1 MNAGV
6 PSEAIAPENVP
17 AEWVEAASQHYS
29 MHGAGLIRNIIAG
42 VAPLIAADAIKSAT
56 QEQYGDAIRT
66 ASQVFWDAAKPT
78 LMDEIGAEVEGQ
90 IAVRETIIRAA
101 ERERIR
107 KQIDPDRLDKLAD
120 WFDSDDEFKVAMFP
134 GTWPERGREVQA
146 DLRRWASVIRRD
158 GQ

>member
-1 MNAGV
+1 MTRDDLVTALRGIIGHGGTLTEDRV
-6 PSEAIAPENVP
+6 LAQIDTYVLTAVR
-17 AEWVEAASQHYS
+17 EAA
-29 MHGAGLIRNIIAG
+29 AE
-42 VAPLIAADAIKSAT
+42 AIKSAT

-66 ASQVFWDAAKPT
+66 ASQVFWDAAKPA

-107 KQIDPDRLDKLAD
+107 QQIDPDRLDKLAD

-146 DLRRWASVIRRD
+146 DLRRWASVIREVP
-158 GQ
+158 